1 MADNQN
7 TGANN
12 PNVSNNAAGYRDI
25 GNALKKLIE
34 EEGDYNNLLKDRLK
48 DVKQLEG
55 AYKKIEARIKT
66 LNNETINTRELNRE
80 ISRIAVKKQISEQAV
95 RDIEKEISKETR
107 DKLEQE
113 KNIAEQ
119 LNGQLTNSQK
129 RSLLE
134 KQKAVQSSL
143 AANLE
148 LKSLEYAK
156 LSVKAAEEEESKAI
170 AALANEKQV
179 AKQLGISGN
188 LAKAFAEK
196 LGVGEEVYGAMTK
209 EARKLVDMNGKALG
223 FWSKL
228 SVLKVGAKAMA
239 KSLWENISDPAIV
252 AAGIIGV
259 TKAMGKGLSAAGGAI
274 KGGMGMITGT
284 GGPISGITSGIS
296 SMLTAIP
303 LVGGLLA
310 GVVDI
315 FSNLLDFAV
324 NATSKIQEMGR
335 QVGLTKDQSILLNN
349 QFSNFATMSGKAYL
363 NSENLFKTYLDISK
377 VLGTNNQ
384 ISENNLQTQYELNKF
399 LGVDAETSA
408 EIERSSLITGKSSK
422 DIAQNIYSQTKN
434 LERATGISF
443 NFQKIL
449 KEASSLGGV
458 LGLAFAKYPEKITK
472 AVLSTKALGL
482 ELKQLDGMADSFL
495 DFESSI
501 SKEFEAQLLTGKD
514 INLAKA
520 REAFLNNDLVTAA
533 QEITK
538 QVGDSREFL
547 SMNRIQ
553 QESIAAAMGMS
564 RDQMA
569 DMLKQ
574 QEYLSKFNAKD
585 VKDLHEK
592 VRLLRLQGKE
602 QEAINLLGDEEAYN
616 KMVTATASEDL
627 AGFIDKIKQSFADLI
642 SNTGL
647 ADFVQNTIKWLSEPG
662 NIMKIVNK
670 IKDVF
675 ATVVDVVGAV
685 VGGIMRF
692 LNYFPGINIDQS
704 MIETVESAGSQIR
717 SANLGSLSVGGAAAS
732 DKAGIGGSKGG
743 GGQSSRGSSSSG
755 GLGTSTQSVIIKMRE
770 KEVFEV
776 IYSGYNENPSTDQQ
790 LTSKYSSNP
799 IQN

>member
-7 TGANN
+7 TGATNN
-12 PNVSNNAAGYRDI
+12 PNPGNVSNNASGYRDI

-34 EEGDYNNLLKDRLK
+34 EEGDYNNLLKERLK

-80 ISRIAVKKQISEQAV
+80 ISKIAVKKQITEQAV

-107 DKLEQE
+107 DKLQQE
-113 KNIAEQ
+113 KDIAEQ
-119 LNGQLTNSQK
+119 LNGQLTKSQK
-129 RSLLE
+129 RTLLE
-134 KQKAVQSSL
+134 KQKAVQASL

-156 LSVKAAEEEESKAI
+156 LSVKAAEEEEAKAK
-170 AALANEKQV
+170 AALATETQV
-179 AKQLGISGN
+179 SKQLGISGN
-188 LAKAFAEK
+188 LAKTFAEK

-239 KSLWENISDPAIV
+239 KTLWANISDPAVV

-274 KGGMGMITGT
+274 KGGMGAITGT
-284 GGPISGITSGIS
+284 GGAISGMTSGIS
-296 SMLTAIP
+296 GMLASIP
-303 LVGGLLA
+303 LIGGMLA

-324 NATSKIQEMGR
+324 GATSKIQEMGR
-335 QVGLTKDQSILLNN
+335 QVGLTKDQSIQLNN
-349 QFSNFATMSGKAYL
+349 QFSNFATNTGKAYI
-363 NSENLFKTYLDISK
+363 NSENLFKTYLEISK

-384 ISENNLQTQYELNKF
+384 ISEQNLQTQLELNKF

-408 EIERSSLITGKSSK
+408 EIEKSSLITGKSSK
-422 DIAQNIYSQTKN
+422 EIAQSIFSQTKN

-449 KEASSLGGV
+449 GEASKLGGV
-458 LGLAFAKYPEKITK
+458 LGLQFSKYPEKITK
-472 AVLSTKALGL
+472 AVLATKAMGL

-501 SKEFEAQLLTGKD
+501 SKEFEAQLLTGKE

-533 QEITK
+533 EEITK
-538 QVGDSREFL
+538 QVGTSAEFL
-547 SMNRIQ
+547 KMRRIEQ
-553 QESIAAAMGMS
+553 DAFAGAMGMS

-574 QEYLSKFNAKD
+574 QEYLSKFQAKD

-602 QEAINLLGDEEAYN
+602 QEAINLLGDKEAYN

-627 AGFIDKIKQSFADLI
+627 SGFIEKIKQSFADLI
-642 SNTGL
+642 SNTKL
-647 ADFVQNTIKWLSEPG
+647 ADFVENTIKFLSEPD

-670 IKDVF
+670 IKNVF
-675 ATVVDVVGAV
+675 ATIVDVVGSV
-685 VGGIMRF
+685 IGGIMKF
-692 LNYFPGINIDQS
+692 LNIFPGINIDKGMIS
-704 MIETVESAGSQIR
+704 MVQNAGSQIR
-717 SANLGSLSVGGAAAS
+717 SANLGSLSVGGAAAK
-732 DKAGIGGSKGG
+732 DKAGTGSNALSGAAS
-743 GGQSSRGSSSSG
+743 QSSTKFGSRESINISG
-755 GLGTSTQSVIIKMRE
+755 VVTMDGREVGIVTNSGIK
-770 KEVFEV
+770 KGSQGDNQ
-776 IYSGYNENPSTDQQ
+776 ISGQFAP
-790 LTSKYSSNP
+790 K
-799 IQN
+799 